1 MADSSRRLPGAGNIV
16 IRGRGRAWVLS
27 PLAAAVAA
35 ILHGEA
41 LAEGAPAI
49 EEIVVTA
56 TKRESNLQDLGQSIS
71 AFTGDDIQRMGLKD
85 MNDYLKAT
93 PSVTLSNLQPGRN
106 SIVIRGISTGSDEY
120 RTDSSA
126 AVYLDEQPMTT
137 NSQQVDPWQVDIER
151 IEVLPGPQGTLHGS
165 SSQTGALR
173 IITNKPNHEGISG
186 QIDAGMA
193 STRFGEPSYDLS
205 GHINVPVADNRLALR
220 AVAFYSTEGGYID
233 NVEGPDLVGQFD
245 NSDIA
250 EDDFNDYKVYGGR
263 VAALWD
269 VSDRWSV
276 LGSVIT
282 QYSDTEGSWT
292 SDPHLG
298 KFKITK
304 FLDEFREDDW
314 YQVAATITG
323 DLGFAEFSATTAS
336 FDRDIAYQWDN
347 TLYEQYNAYAQP
359 GTLYDRRYM
368 IGRIFNDQQQERF
381 SQEVRLTSTTAS
393 RLQWM
398 IGGFYEDVFD
408 KWLYGTKVDGFTD
421 TPAWEAANQYAYAY
435 YASYDNIQY
444 PLSPTDVT
452 YSNEFRRKVKQLAFF
467 GEVTYSLTDDWDVT
481 AGTRWFE
488 YDRDEYDRDQWPE
501 GLPPLD
507 NIADDGAYSAGGKE
521 SNIALKFGTQY
532 HIDSERMVYFI
543 FSQGFRLG
551 GYNSRRAAATG
562 KVPLRY
568 DSDTLNNFE
577 VGLKS
582 TWFDR
587 RMQFNLSAFYMEW
600 QDIQIDNAGG
610 VDDIWWLRGNTNGD
624 TAATRGVELYW
635 AAHFTDSFKLEGS
648 LFAADP
654 QFTSD
659 FTTINGDEITDGTVM
674 PISPKFKI
682 WLAAEYT
689 FYEFMGRGD
698 LWIRLDFSHQ
708 GKVYDSLYSAILEE
722 PDGIIPSWSYSN
734 LQAGIEFYNNWN
746 MTLSIWNLFDQR
758 VVNWIDD
765 GYNDQAA
772 ALGDPRFRNLL
783 TYEKPRTV
791 GIGITKWFG
800 Q

>member
-1 MADSSRRLPGAGNIV
+1 MANASGRLPEPAHTEP
-16 IRGRGRAWVLS
+16 RGRNRAWVLS
-27 PLAAAVAA
+27 PLAAAVAS
-35 ILHGEA
+35 A
-41 LAEGAPAI
+41 LQGQAVAEGTLVI

-56 TKRESNLQDLGQSIS
+56 TKRESALQDIGQSIS
-71 AFTGDDIQRMGLKD
+71 AFTGDDIARMGAQD

-93 PSVTLSNLQPGRN
+93 PSVTLSNFQPGRN
-106 SIVIRGISTGSDEY
+106 SVVIRGISTGADEY

-173 IITNKPNHEGISG
+173 IITNKPNHEGVSG
-186 QIDAGMA
+186 QIDGSLA

-220 AVAFYSTEGGYID
+220 AVAFYSKEGGYID

-245 NSDIA
+245 NSEIA
-250 EDDFNDYKVYGGR
+250 RDDFNDYKVYGGR

-276 LGSVIT
+276 LGSVIV
-282 QYSDTEGSWT
+282 QNSDTAGSWS

-298 KFKITK
+298 KFRITK

-314 YQVAATITG
+314 YQVAATVTG
-323 DLGFAEFSATTAS
+323 DLGFAELSATTAS
-336 FDRDIAYQWDN
+336 FDRDIAYEWDN
-347 TLYEQYNAYAQP
+347 TLYEQYNAYAKP

-368 IGRIFNDQQQERF
+368 VGKQFNDQQQERF
-381 SQEVRLTSTTAS
+381 SQEIRLTSTTAS

-408 KWLYGTKVDGFTD
+408 KWLYGTRVDGFTD
-421 TPAWEAANQYAYAY
+421 TPGWEVANQYAYAY

-444 PLSPTDVT
+444 PLPPTDVT

-467 GEVTYSLTDDWDVT
+467 GEVTYSLTDDWDIT
-481 AGTRWFE
+481 GGTRWFE
-488 YDRDEYDRDQWPE
+488 YDRNEFDRNQWPE

-507 NIADDGAYSAGGKE
+507 HIPEDGAYSAKGKE
-521 SNIALKFGTQY
+521 GDVAFKFGTRY
-532 HIDSERMVYFI
+532 HFDNERMAYFI

-551 GYNSRRAAATG
+551 GHNSQRAAATG
-562 KVPLRY
+562 LVPLRY
-568 DSDTLNNFE
+568 DSDRLNNFE

-587 RMQFNLSAFYMEW
+587 RLQFNLSAFYMEW

-610 VDDIWWLRGNTNGD
+610 IDDIWWLRGNSNGD
-624 TAATRGVELYW
+624 TAETRGVELYW
-635 AAHFTDSFKLEGS
+635 AAQLTESFTLEGS

-674 PISPKFKI
+674 PISPKIKI

-698 LWIRLDFSHQ
+698 LWVRMDFSRQ
-708 GKVYDSLYSAILEE
+708 GKVYDSLYSAIHQA
-722 PDGIIPSWSYSN
+722 PDGVIPAWSYSN
-734 LQAGIEFYNNWN
+734 LQAGFEFYNNWN
-746 MTLSIWNLFDQR
+746 VTLSVSNLFDQR
-758 VVNWIDD
+758 IVNWIDD
-765 GYNDQAA
+765 SYNDQAV
-772 ALGDPRFRNLL
+772 ALGDPRFRDLL
-783 TYEKPRTV
+783 TYEKPRT
-791 GIGITKWFG
+791 IGFSVTRWFG
-800 Q
+800 S